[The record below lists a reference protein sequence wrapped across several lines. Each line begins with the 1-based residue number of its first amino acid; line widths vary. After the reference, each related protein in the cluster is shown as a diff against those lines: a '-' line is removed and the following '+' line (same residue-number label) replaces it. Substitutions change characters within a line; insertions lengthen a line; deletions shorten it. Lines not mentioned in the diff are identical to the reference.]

1 MKLTNAQLKRIIKE
15 ELSKVL
21 NESSGY
27 IQPGFSNSDLAE
39 ALSINIMH
47 FVISGNAGQSGY
59 NMAHD
64 SMEEVIAQARRVVAE
79 DPSITPQTLGQ
90 AMKEYTS
97 GRIDSFSSQ
106 ERNME
111 YMDFQDLGPEKQ
123 TAEQVL
129 KIYFSQV
136 ERKIFN

>member
-1 MKLTNAQLKRIIKE
+1 MKITNAQLKRIIKE
-15 ELSKVL
+15 ELNKVL

-47 FVISGNAGQSGY
+47 FAISGNAGQVGH
-59 NMAHD
+59 NMAHG
-64 SMEEVIAQARRVVAE
+64 SMEEVIAQARQVIAA

-90 AMKEYTS
+90 AMEEYAS
-97 GRIDSFSSQ
+97 ERIKSFASQ
-106 ERNME
+106 ERNMG
-111 YMDFQDLGPEKQ
+111 YSDFQDLDPEKA

-129 KIYFSQV
+129 KIYSNQI
-136 ERKIFN
+136 EPQIFN

>member
-47 FVISGNAGQSGY
+47 FAISGNAGQVGY
-59 NMAHD
+59 NMAHS
-64 SMEEVIAQARRVVAE
+64 SMEEVISQARQAIAA

-90 AMKEYTS
+90 AMQEYAS
-97 GRIDSFSSQ
+97 GRIKSLASQ

-111 YMDFQDLGPEKQ
+111 YMDFQDLDPEKAN
-123 TAEQVL
+123 AEQVL
-129 KIYFSQV
+129 KIYFNQV
-136 ERKIFN
+136 EPEIFN